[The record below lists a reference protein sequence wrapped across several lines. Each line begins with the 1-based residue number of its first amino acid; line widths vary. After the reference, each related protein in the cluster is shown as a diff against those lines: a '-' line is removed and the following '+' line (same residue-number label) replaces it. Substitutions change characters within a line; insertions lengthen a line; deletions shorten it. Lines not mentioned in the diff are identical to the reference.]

1 MRNLFGLL
9 WSYLFLFDSTMLHLA
24 FSLSFTVSDRCPTH
38 QEFSTEKGGNDVW
51 HICSYT
57 TILHFLHL
65 AAVADTILKEL
76 FFCVRC
82 VSIFCL
88 VSVFEWK
95 GSRRVIEDV
104 SRTMLQRNW
113 MLELPNNIWSAIW
126 NPWKKSAH
134 QIPTGQQW
142 NVTLELNHVA
152 FMWLS

>member
-24 FSLSFTVSDRCPTH
+24 FSLSFTVSDRCPSH
-38 QEFSTEKGGNDVW
+38 QEFSTEKGKMMCDTYAA
-51 HICSYT
+51 IPQL
-57 TILHFLHL
+57 LHFLHL
-65 AAVADTILKEL
+65 ESGSSSRYHTQRA
-76 FFCVRC
+76 FFSCVRC

-126 NPWKKSAH
+126 NPWKKKCSSNTNWTAVECDAG
-134 QIPTGQQW
+134 T
-142 NVTLELNHVA
+142 
-152 FMWLS
+152 